1 MFKIPFISW
10 TLIVC
15 LRYQI
20 HFTGTHMHV
29 DPLSTD
35 AFNALFRGHKWWVYL
50 PSDIYEFDD
59 ELTCDETCS
68 DLNTYEG
75 IHIKSSIRNSLMANQ
90 KNSLWF
96 AHILPQLR

>member
-1 MFKIPFISW
+1 MG
-10 TLIVC
+10 

-68 DLNTYEG
+68 DLDAYEG
-75 IHIKSSIRNSLMANQ
+75 IENKNIRKSLKANQ
-90 KNSLWF
+90 KNLLWF

>member
-1 MFKIPFISW
+1 MRD
-10 TLIVC
+10 LH
-15 LRYQI
+15 YQI
-20 HFTGTHMHV
+20 HFKGTHMHV

-68 DLNTYEG
+68 DLDTYEG
-75 IHIKSSIRNSLMANQ
+75 IDNKNIRKSLMANQ
-90 KNSLWF
+90 KNLLWF